1 MQFFDYLQAM
11 IPAPLRRTVA
21 ERLPHEKFQRLRKI
35 VDTMHERS
43 VHIYNE
49 KRAAIERG
57 DEGLKQQLGEGK
69 DIMSILREYF
79 IVHGRPCLCSLK
91 VYLVRANM
99 FADAEDRLSE
109 GELIGQMS

>member
-1 MQFFDYLQAM
+1 M
-11 IPAPLRRTVA
+11 A
-21 ERLPHEKFQRLRKI
+21 ERLPHEKFQKLRKI

-69 DIMSILREYF
+69 DIMSILREHF
-79 IVHGRPCLCSLK
+79 IVHGRPRLCSLE
-91 VYLVRANM
+91 VRQS
-99 FADAEDRLSE
+99 EQTCLPRLKTDYPRVS
-109 GELIGQMS
+109 